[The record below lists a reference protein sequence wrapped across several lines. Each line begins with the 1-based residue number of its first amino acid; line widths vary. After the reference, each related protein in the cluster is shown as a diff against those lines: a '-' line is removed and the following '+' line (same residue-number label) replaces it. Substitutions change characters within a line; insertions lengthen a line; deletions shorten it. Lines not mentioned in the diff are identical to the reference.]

1 MLNTEV
7 SIITPTE
14 LYVKQLEAKNEKPR
28 KQIRTIHD
36 QINPGEIKKE
46 MSELGRYIVQCRRRG
61 QPVRV
66 PALQSNEWGH
76 VLRTIE
82 LMKSFY

>member
-1 MLNTEV
+1 MLNVEV

-14 LYVKQLEAKNEKPR
+14 LYVKQQEAKNEKPR

-36 QINPGEIKKE
+36 QINPGDIKQD
-46 MSELGRYIVQCRRRG
+46 MSELGRHIVQCRRRG
-61 QPVRV
+61 QRVRI

-82 LMKSFY
+82 LMKPFY